1 MGWSIT
7 VTPPAGFPDVQESIS
22 SCSKCPGNFY
32 MCVLE
37 MKEKQL
43 RYMERDEC
51 ISSLKD
57 VIAEIDKG
65 NEGRFS
71 NQYCVD
77 ADTMWSK
84 GRETMDEWTKYSV
97 LPENRLAYMPFK
109 TYEEFCGYD
118 IRERMRK
125 DAVRFLLYY
134 VAGYNIEYDW

>member
-7 VTPPAGFPDVQESIS
+7 ITPPEGFPDVQESIS

-43 RYMERDEC
+43 REMECGEA
-51 ISSLKD
+51 INALKD
-57 VIAEIDKG
+57 IVTELDKG

-77 ADTMWSK
+77 ADQVWSK
-84 GRETMDEWTKYSV
+84 GRETTEEWDKFKPYID
-97 LPENRLAYMPFK
+97 RMPFK
-109 TYEEFCGYD
+109 TYEEFCGYN
-118 IRERMRK
+118 IRGNMRN
-125 DAVRFLLYY
+125 DTVRFLLYY
-134 VAGYNIEYDW
+134 MAGYKIDYVW